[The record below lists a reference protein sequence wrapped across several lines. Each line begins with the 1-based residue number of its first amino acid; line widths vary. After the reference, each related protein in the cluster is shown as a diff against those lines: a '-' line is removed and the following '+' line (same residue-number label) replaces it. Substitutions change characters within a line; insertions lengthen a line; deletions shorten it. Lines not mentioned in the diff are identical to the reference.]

1 MRYSVKVYLPK
12 NDRNEYIT
20 TVHTIDCKTILDATN
35 EALNYV
41 KRAQWIRLSDIEK
54 TKLVVKD
61 IKTL

>member
-20 TVHTIDCKTILDATN
+20 TVHIVDCKNEVDGIN

-54 TKLVVKD
+54 TKLIAKD
-61 IKTL
+61 IKTI